1 MNWVLIAALVS
12 RLDFVDP
19 LIGTEG
25 TGSEYGGM
33 MPMTGVPFGSFQA
46 VAMTRTNAIGRT
58 SFNVL
63 DEKLLGVILTRQ
75 PAIWMGDWGEVR
87 IPLREPS
94 KIVSAD
100 YRPYCTRVEAE
111 KGAVEFTASEH
122 AAWIRFSEPGADA
135 LGGSGFSTNR
145 MDAHLGYPLPN
156 FKGWYYVERP
166 TDRDL
171 RIGLSLISLE
181 QATRNL
187 EAEMPGG
194 DSFESVVART
204 RAKWEEQLGRVKIEA
219 PDEVK
224 RIFYTGLYHCSLYP
238 RRIDEDGRYYSAFD
252 DNVHEGRMYTS
263 FSLWDTYRVEHPL
276 LILLNPERVGDMM
289 QSLLRMYQEGG
300 WLPKWPNPSY
310 TGIMTGAPAEI
321 VLAEAMAKGV
331 VGFDS
336 ALAREAIRKNATM
349 PQKFD
354 ETRRWEDRGRFG
366 REPETRAG
374 LTSYLK
380 RGYVACDQTA
390 ESVSR
395 TLDFSFADRNRNYTN
410 LWSAAARRFL
420 PRKANGEWDASAQ
433 GAYTECNADTALW
446 CVPHDVEGL
455 VALLGGPAAFERELD
470 RYFDEVFFKPNAQGS
485 SFHGNEPTH
494 HTAYLYNRIGKPEKT
509 QRRVRDILTR
519 CYSSN
524 RRGFDGNEDCGAMSA
539 WYVFS
544 ALGFYPLDPASG
556 EYEIG
561 SPLVKSAQIGKLRI
575 KVNGYSPERWRV
587 KSVVLNGESIRDWK
601 FRHADIVKGGEL
613 IFEMSLVGTNPAEGL
628 KN

>member
-12 RLDFVDP
+12 GLDFVDP

-58 SFNVL
+58 SFNAL

-87 IPLREPS
+87 IPLKEPS

-100 YRPYCTRVEAE
+100 YRPYYTKVVTE

-122 AAWIRFSEPGADA
+122 AAWIRFSEPRADV

-156 FKGWYYVERP
+156 FRGWYYVERP

-181 QATRNL
+181 QAKRNL

-194 DSFESVVART
+194 DSFETVVAMA

-238 RRIDEDGRYYSAFD
+238 RRIDEEGRYYSAFD
-252 DNVHEGRMYTS
+252 DKVHEGRMYTS

-321 VLAEAMAKGV
+321 VLAEAMAKDV
-331 VGFDS
+331 DGFDYG
-336 ALAREAIRKNATM
+336 LARKAIRKNATM

-354 ETRRWEDRGRFG
+354 ETRRWENRGRFG

-410 LWSAAARRFL
+410 LWNATARRFL

-470 RYFDEVFFKPNAQGS
+470 RYFDEIFFKPNEQGS

-544 ALGFYPLDPASG
+544 ALGLYPLDPASA

-575 KVNGYSPERWRV
+575 KVNGYSPERYRV
-587 KSVVLNGESIRDWK
+587 KSVSFNGNPITNWK
-601 FRHADIVKGGEL
+601 IRHADILKGGEL
-613 IFEMSLVGTNPAEGL
+613 VFEMCDKED
-628 KN
+628 